1 MSSLSTTSSISN
13 TASIITQYVDEERI
27 EKNIINEALGIESRI
42 KEDIGYV
49 IIENKKKRY
58 IVFVSNMPSNIMRV
72 MDVYYYKNKSKVKEM
87 KDVLKK
93 IEIRRVYNVEE
104 IGDNNIENN
113 DMIYDIVNKIV
124 IIPIETDNKDI
135 KSIKLEI
142 EDKNIMKFRKN
153 TKIRYNVKD
162 SKIDDINLRS
172 EISDI
177 EIMDY
182 NMILG
187 ETIYYRYEHIN
198 KYNLSKLEEIDQHN
212 IMGMPV
218 YDVEDKFIGLIYDET
233 RIIPSNIIMNNINK
247 INKKNKNMNI
257 KMKEEIR
264 DKKIRYGN
272 VEVKIKTILWFGVEK
287 LEGIEGIE
295 GIERC
300 RIGEIGNIEK
310 IKYIDDENVE
320 INEELFNIM
329 ERNKE

>member
-1 MSSLSTTSSISN
+1 MSSNLKSSISN
-13 TASIITQYVDEERI
+13 TSSIITQYVDDDRI
-27 EKNIINEALGIESRI
+27 EKNIINVALGIERRI

-49 IIENKKKRY
+49 IIENRKKRY

-87 KDVLKK
+87 KDILKK

-113 DMIYDIVNKIV
+113 DMVYDIVNKLV
-124 IIPIETDNKDI
+124 IIPIETDKEDI

-153 TKIRYNVKD
+153 TKIRYNAKD
-162 SKIDDINLRS
+162 SKIDDINLRG
-172 EISDI
+172 EITEM
-177 EIMDY
+177 EIRDY

-198 KYNLSKLEEIDQHN
+198 KYNLSKLEEIEKHN
-212 IMGMPV
+212 IMGVPV
-218 YDVEDKFIGLIYDET
+218 YDVEDKFLGLIYDET

-247 INKKNKNMNI
+247 INKRNKNMNI
-257 KMKEEIR
+257 KEGIR
-264 DKKIRYGN
+264 EKKIKYGDI
-272 VEVKIKTILWFGVEK
+272 EVKIKTILWFGVEK
-287 LEGIEGIE
+287 IEGIE
-295 GIERC
+295 GMERC
-300 RIGEIGNIEK
+300 IIGEMGNIEQ